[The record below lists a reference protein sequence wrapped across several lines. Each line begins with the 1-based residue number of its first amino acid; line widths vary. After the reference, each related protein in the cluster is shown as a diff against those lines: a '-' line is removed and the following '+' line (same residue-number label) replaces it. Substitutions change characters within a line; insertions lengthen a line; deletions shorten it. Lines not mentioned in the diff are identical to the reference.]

1 MKMETEHQA
10 VIIGNGDFPTSPF
23 ALKVLND
30 ATYVVCCDGGAN
42 EYIRKGYVPDAIVGD
57 GDSLADD
64 IKQQHKG
71 IIHYNHCQETNDQTK
86 AVNFLIEKG
95 FKNITIIGATG
106 KREDHT
112 LGNISLLVDYMRMGV
127 NIRTYTDYGIF
138 TPCHDTQQFSS
149 FAHQQVSIFNISA
162 THLSSVGL
170 QYPIYDFNNW
180 WQGTL
185 NEATTSSFTIE
196 AQGDY
201 IVFTTYEKK

>member
-23 ALKVLND
+23 ALKVLNE

-64 IKQQHKG
+64 IKQQHKE
-71 IIHYNHCQETNDQTK
+71 IIHYYPCQETNDQTK

-112 LGNISLLVDYMRMGV
+112 LGILRSFLSTVDTV
-127 NIRTYTDYGIF
+127 TTVKSIINTVTAIKI
-138 TPCHDTQQFSS
+138 
-149 FAHQQVSIFNISA
+149 QVATFNEILSIFLTVLFIKI
-162 THLSSVGL
+162 T
-170 QYPIYDFNNW
+170 P
-180 WQGTL
+180 
-185 NEATTSSFTIE
+185 
-196 AQGDY
+196 
-201 IVFTTYEKK
+201 